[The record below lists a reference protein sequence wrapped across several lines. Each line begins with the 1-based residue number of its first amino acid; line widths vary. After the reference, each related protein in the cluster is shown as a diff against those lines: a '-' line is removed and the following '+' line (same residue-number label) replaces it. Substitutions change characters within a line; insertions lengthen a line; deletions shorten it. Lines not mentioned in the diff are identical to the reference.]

1 LSSPEKHPSARQA
14 ARRKLLRGA
23 FAAPAVLTLHSAG
36 ATTAASSSLRCLTNQ
51 VNGTSSIKTVPVSN
65 ALDNWLRVP
74 LYTTGAGTTASPY
87 RYYIKGSDV
96 TPFQRPGRSCFITAT
111 QSWEFNISTNT
122 QVGTSALTGLPSGL
136 SSSGCGKF
144 ASVRF
149 DASGNVTGCGTGLAG
164 TAAMPG
170 TCWASAAPML

>member
-1 LSSPEKHPSARQA
+1 MSSPQKHQTARHA

-51 VNGTSSIKTVPVSN
+51 VNGANSTKTVPVSS

-74 LYTTGAGTTASPY
+74 LFTTGAGTTASPH

-96 TPFQRPGRSCFITAT
+96 APFQRPGRTSFITAS
-111 QSWEFNISTNT
+111 QSWEFNIVSNA
-122 QVGTSALTGLPSGL
+122 QVAAVIDGLPAGL
-136 SSSGCGKF
+136 STSNCGKF

-149 DASGNVTGCGTGLAG
+149 DASGNVKGCGTGPLG

-170 TCWASAAPML
+170 TCWASAAPLL

>member
-51 VNGTSSIKTVPVSN
+51 VNGINSTKTVPVSN
-65 ALDNWLRVP
+65 TLDTWLRVP
-74 LYTTGAGTTASPY
+74 LFTTGDGSTLTPFK
-87 RYYIKGSDV
+87 YYIKGSDV
-96 TPFQRPGRSCFITAT
+96 TPFQRPGRSCFITAL
-111 QSWEFNISTNT
+111 QSWEFDITTNT
-122 QVGTSALTGLPSGL
+122 QVGSVLEGLPTGLSTGN
-136 SSSGCGKF
+136 CGKF
-144 ASVRF
+144 AAVRF
-149 DASGNVTGCGTGLAG
+149 DAFGNVTGCGTGPTG

-170 TCWASAAPML
+170 TCWASAAPMI